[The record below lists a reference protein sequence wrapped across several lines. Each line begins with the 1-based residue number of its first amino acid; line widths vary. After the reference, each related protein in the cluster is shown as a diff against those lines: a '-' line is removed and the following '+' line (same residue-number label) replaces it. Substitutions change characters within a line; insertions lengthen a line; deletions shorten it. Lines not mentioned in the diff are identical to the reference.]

1 MCKRLWMI
9 CKGTGIFYPSNL
21 FIGLTNPKFRIIE
34 LKCQIQNQM
43 SEDFFSKPSC
53 TGLFSTYES
62 QKTANLA

>member
-1 MCKRLWMI
+1 MNDMQRS
-9 CKGTGIFYPSNL
+9 GIFYPLNL

-43 SEDFFSKPSC
+43 SEDFFGKPSC